1 MKMPFSNDTFNAV
14 FAIEATCHA
23 PDVFDCYKEI
33 GVGDQSHMFGYATDD
48 IPELMPLNHVLA
60 TKLGARLSKVC
71 KNGTYPWLRPNDK
84 TQVIVKYHNDGDA
97 MVPIRVHTVLTST
110 QHDEI
115 VTNDEKTI

>member
-1 MKMPFSNDTFNAV
+1 MKMPFSNDTFDAV

-60 TKLGARLSKVC
+60 TKLGARLSAVC
-71 KNGTYPWLRPNDK
+71 KNGTYPWLRPDDK
-84 TQVIVKYHNDGDA
+84 TQVIVKYHNDSDA
-97 MVPIRVHTVLTST
+97 MVPVTT
-110 QHDEI
+110 QIPGDPKF
-115 VTNDEKTI
+115 DP